1 MKLTTRGAA
10 LALILALGGVSTASA
25 DTTGGTTVAAPDA
38 AVTTPDPGTATP
50 GDAAPATPDAPASP
64 DAPTTAVSATRAVS
78 LTRTQTKQVQRKVRV
93 RADGA
98 LGAKTR
104 VALRR
109 YQTQKKLTKTGRPN
123 LETIKAMKLSFAA
136 AVEQKL
142 AGASARSASSTATP
156 AALAAAVEGAN
167 AQIGVPYRSAG
178 TTPSGFDCSG
188 LMVYV
193 YKQAGISLPRTSFE
207 QYKEGTAVAQ
217 ADIQAGDLVFF
228 STAGSGASHVGI
240 ATSATTVI
248 SATTRGVMEHQINDS
263 YWGANYVGARRIAS

>member
-1 MKLTTRGAA
+1 VKLTTRGAA

-38 AVTTPDPGTATP
+38 AVTTPDPGPATP
-50 GDAAPATPDAPASP
+50 GDAAPATP

-142 AGASARSASSTATP
+142 AGASARSASTATP

-207 QYKEGTAVAQ
+207 QYKEGTSVAQ

-263 YWGANYVGARRIAS
+263 YWGANYVGARRIAAS

>member
-1 MKLTTRGAA
+1 MRLTTRGAA

-25 DTTGGTTVAAPDA
+25 DDTTGGTTVTAPDT
-38 AVTTPDPGTATP
+38 AVTAPDPGTATP
-50 GDAAPATPDAPASP
+50 GDAAPATP

-98 LGAKTR
+98 VGAKTR

-123 LETIKAMKLSFAA
+123 LETLKTMKLSFAA

-142 AGASARSASSTATP
+142 AGASARSASSVATP
-156 AALAAAVEGAN
+156 AALAAAVAAAN
-167 AQIGVPYRSAG
+167 EQIGVPYRSAG

-188 LMVYV
+188 LMVYI
-193 YKQAGISLPRTSFE
+193 YKQAGISLPRTSFD
-207 QYKEGTAVAQ
+207 QYKEGTSVAQ
-217 ADIQAGDLVFF
+217 AEIQAGDLVFF

-240 ATSATTVI
+240 ATGATTVI
-248 SATTRGVMEHQINDS
+248 SATTRGVMEHQLNDS
-263 YWGANYVGARRIAS
+263 YWGANYVGARRIAAS